1 MKNLYKV
8 MKHTTKEKGT
18 DKVLSTYYSIGRY
31 EKWFFN
37 LIGPYVWVECEKL
50 HYRERDGRF
59 CPFYICCFD
68 DYQEAV
74 NICDEFNEP
83 LIKIL
88 IKTYEDGEIVY

>member
-18 DKVLSTYYSIGRY
+18 NKVLSAYYSIGRY

-37 LIGPYVWVECEKL
+37 LIGPYEWVECEKL
-50 HYRERDGRF
+50 HFRERGDRIYPYYMCRF
-59 CPFYICCFD
+59 S

-74 NICDEFNEP
+74 NVCDQFNKL
-83 LIKIL
+83 LIERYDD
-88 IKTYEDGEIVY
+88 TEIVY